1 MDTKKSAGIL
11 HWVKT
16 HKFWTSV
23 IVLFIFAVAVR
34 AFGPSIPIGSWRLS
48 YLFFFGLF
56 FYYILIGGLI
66 WSGYTGKKG
75 MTKITLGI
83 FSAWIALVSWLTVLS
98 NWEFEAIGF
107 SMAVISTFLSVF
119 LIYSGVKRYRHWL
132 QSSTDT
138 ASHPS

>member
-1 MDTKKSAGIL
+1 MNRQKGIGIL

-23 IVLFIFAVAVR
+23 IVLFIFTVAVR
-34 AFGPSIPIGSWRLS
+34 AFGLSIPIGSWRLS
-48 YLFFFGLF
+48 YLFFFGLS
-56 FYYILIGGLI
+56 FYYTLIGGLI

-75 MTKITLGI
+75 MTIITLGI
-83 FSAWIALVSWLTVLS
+83 FSDLIALASWLTILS

-107 SMAVISTFLSVF
+107 SMTVISTFLSVF
-119 LIYSGVKRYRHWL
+119 LIYSGVKRYRRWL